1 MELLT
6 RDNSV
11 IISKDVKFATF
22 AKILRRSSSGKS
34 RSSKV
39 EAPGVVGVGD
49 PS

>member
-11 IISKDVKFATF
+11 IISKDVKFA
-22 AKILRRSSSGKS
+22 KILRRSSSGKS
-34 RSSKV
+34 RSSKA

>member
-11 IISKDVKFATF
+11 IISKDVKF